1 MEQMAPNRCVP
12 RSNCEREETVAV
24 IRGTTLLH
32 NLINLDTEI
41 WGGASRFGSSLPL
54 GWRAIVRLLSYF
66 GNLRTNTP
74 SRYGISNMLFRPAE
88 DRRRSHRLWASV
100 PVLIRSGGLRIDGLS
115 INISEGGMFLF
126 AAAKLS
132 PGIRIEIEF
141 RRPHSKELVRA
152 TGAVRRRA
160 LYLYGIEFL
169 NDDAASTLDRTVE
182 LDNQIPSPAPGLESG
197 PSSEV
202 H

>member
-1 MEQMAPNRCVP
+1 
-12 RSNCEREETVAV
+12 
-24 IRGTTLLH
+24 
-32 NLINLDTEI
+32 
-41 WGGASRFGSSLPL
+41 
-54 GWRAIVRLLSYF
+54 
-66 GNLRTNTP
+66 
-74 SRYGISNMLFRPAE
+74 
-88 DRRRSHRLWASV
+88 
-100 PVLIRSGGLRIDGLS
+100 LRIDGLS

-132 PGIRIEIEF
+132 PGLRIEIEF